1 MSDRLRDV
9 LKALDKSENA
19 ALERLF
25 ELLRI
30 ASIST
35 DPAYKGE
42 CRKAADWCRDQL
54 ADIGFAEA
62 KVVPT
67 TGHPMVVAHDRKK
80 ADREDVPHFL
90 FYGHYDV
97 QPPDPVELWKSPPFE
112 PRLATEKGNGR
123 VIVARGAEDSDPSRR
138 TTRP

>member
-1 MSDRLRDV
+1 MADRLGEV
-9 LKALDKSENA
+9 LKALDDGEEK

-25 ELLRI
+25 ELVRI
-30 ASIST
+30 PSIST

-42 CRKAADWCRDQL
+42 CQKAAEWCRAQL

-67 TGHPMVVAHDRKK
+67 TGHPMVVAHDRKSRAK
-80 ADREDVPHFL
+80 GMPHLL

-97 QPPDPVELWKSPPFE
+97 
-112 PRLATEKGNGR
+112 
-123 VIVARGAEDSDPSRR
+123 
-138 TTRP
+138 